1 MTVDSVLKKTSNT
14 ITVPFVSGLIVLPRT
29 KVLPA
34 TRESSN
40 DATKSANTSAHSD
53 SAF

>member
-1 MTVDSVLKKTSNT
+1 MTKNIFNT

-29 KVLPA
+29 KVFPA

>member
-1 MTVDSVLKKTSNT
+1 
-14 ITVPFVSGLIVLPRT
+14 LIVLPRT